1 MALNTNHVESL
12 VASRSIGLPKQS
24 SCLRRIATNGEVLSF
39 CHVNEERISDEILS
53 LRFTIKKIQKKLNEM
68 HVIYIDS
75 LPAIIVGRL
84 PGYVCLRKMLLL
96 YVFMSATVFLMSCL
110 IGRMKQNIQ
119 ASMLILASGICL
131 VLLASTMV
139 TLTSGSMPIF
149 MIAEPLILLATVIGF
164 VFCAVKFRK

>member
-1 MALNTNHVESL
+1 MNKKYWLIPFFIVAINAL
-12 VASRSIGLPKQS
+12 
-24 SCLRRIATNGEVLSF
+24 
-39 CHVNEERISDEILS
+39 
-53 LRFTIKKIQKKLNEM
+53 
-68 HVIYIDS
+68 VIIVRWTS
-75 LPAIIVGRL
+75 LPELL
-84 PGYVCLRKMLLL
+84 PAHFDLQGNASGTMPRKMLLL
-96 YVFMSATVFLMSCL
+96 YVFMSAAVFLISCL

-119 ASMLILASGICL
+119 TSMFILASGISL

>member
-1 MALNTNHVESL
+1 MIIYNCSCILELLSKITIRSMNKKYWLIPFFIVAINAL
-12 VASRSIGLPKQS
+12 
-24 SCLRRIATNGEVLSF
+24 
-39 CHVNEERISDEILS
+39 
-53 LRFTIKKIQKKLNEM
+53 
-68 HVIYIDS
+68 VIIVRWTS
-75 LPAIIVGRL
+75 LPELL
-84 PGYVCLRKMLLL
+84 PAHFDLQGNASGTMPRKMLLL
-96 YVFMSATVFLMSCL
+96 YVFMSAAVFLISCL

-119 ASMLILASGICL
+119 TSMFILASGISL

>member
-1 MALNTNHVESL
+1 M
-12 VASRSIGLPKQS
+12 P
-24 SCLRRIATNGEVLSF
+24 
-39 CHVNEERISDEILS
+39 
-53 LRFTIKKIQKKLNEM
+53 
-68 HVIYIDS
+68 
-75 LPAIIVGRL
+75 
-84 PGYVCLRKMLLL
+84 RKMLLL
-96 YVFMSATVFLMSCL
+96 YLLMSAAVFLISCL

-149 MIAEPLILLATVIGF
+149 MIAEPVILLATVIGF